1 MERHLLLLAAAW
13 TLYFLL
19 HSLLASLQVKRRVAR
34 RWPRAV
40 PAYRLLYNALAL
52 LLLIPPLYL
61 TYTAPGDYLW
71 RWEGPARWLSNAL
84 ALLALAGFFWTGRHY
99 DLGEFIGL
107 RQWRSHEQRVED
119 QERLHLSPLHH
130 YVRHPWYS
138 LGLVLIWTREMTPGL
153 LLAALLAT
161 LYLFAGSRLEE
172 RKLLI
177 YHGERYRRY
186 QERVPGLIPRPW
198 RRLPPDRA
206 AAPGRAGTLHGKPS
220 SNRQNSRC
228 QD

>member
-1 MERHLLLLAAAW
+1 M
-13 TLYFLL
+13 
-19 HSLLASLQVKRRVAR
+19 
-34 RWPRAV
+34 
-40 PAYRLLYNALAL
+40 
-52 LLLIPPLYL
+52 
-61 TYTAPGDYLW
+61 
-71 RWEGPARWLSNAL
+71 SNAL

-161 LYLFAGSRLEE
+161 LYLFAGTVNLRSGKIPITWHRVTRHFQNIE
-172 RKLLI
+172 
-177 YHGERYRRY
+177 YR
-186 QERVPGLIPRPW
+186 PGI
-198 RRLPPDRA
+198 
-206 AAPGRAGTLHGKPS
+206 
-220 SNRQNSRC
+220 
-228 QD
+228 

>member
-1 MERHLLLLAAAW
+1 MECHLLLLAAAW

-19 HSLLASLQVKRRVAR
+19 HSLLASLQVKRRVA
-34 RWPRAV
+34 
-40 PAYRLLYNALAL
+40 
-52 LLLIPPLYL
+52 
-61 TYTAPGDYLW
+61 W
-71 RWEGPARWLSNAL
+71 RWEGPAWWLSNAL
-84 ALLALAGFFWTGRHY
+84 ALALLALASFFWTGRHY

-161 LYLFAGSRLEE
+161 LYLFAAGRN
-172 RKLLI
+172 
-177 YHGERYRRY
+177 
-186 QERVPGLIPRPW
+186 RPKQK
-198 RRLPPDRA
+198 
-206 AAPGRAGTLHGKPS
+206 THTET
-220 SNRQNSRC
+220 
-228 QD
+228 